1 MKDKI
6 LLGVSV
12 LLGLMMAVSGLNKFL
27 QFMQMPPMP
36 DAASATMGAL
46 VASGW
51 IIALVAI
58 AEIVGGV
65 LLMIPKT
72 RALGAIVLFPVILGI
87 FLFHAVQAQDGLIM
101 GLVLF
106 AINLWVIFD
115 NKEKYM
121 PMING

>member
-12 LLGLMMAVSGLNKFL
+12 LLGLMMAVSGLNKFIG
-27 QFMQMPPMP
+27 FMQMPEMP
-36 DAASATMGAL
+36 EAAGATMGAL

-51 IIALVAI
+51 IMALIAI
-58 AEIVGGV
+58 AEIVGGI

-72 RALGAIVLFPVILGI
+72 RALGAIVLFPVIVGI
-87 FLFHAVQAQDGLIM
+87 LLFHLVQAPEGMIM
-101 GLVLF
+101 AIVLF
-106 AINLWVIFD
+106 AINVWVIFE

>member
-12 LLGLMMAVSGLNKFL
+12 LLGLIMTVSGLNKFL
-27 QFMQMPPMP
+27 QFMQMPEMP
-36 DAASATMGAL
+36 EAATATMEAL
-46 VASGW
+46 GASGW

-58 AEIVGGV
+58 AEIVGGI

-72 RALGAIVLFPVILGI
+72 RALGAIVLFPIILGV
-87 FLFHAVQAQDGLIM
+87 FLFHVVQAPEGIIM
-101 GLVLF
+101 GLVLL
-106 AINLWVIFD
+106 AINVWVIFE